1 VKEED
6 EFEEV
11 ESQNGL
17 IVTEEDEFEEV
28 ESRKRVIRQNS
39 GGACYRFQSLYFPSV

>member
-1 VKEED
+1 VTEED

-11 ESQNGL
+11 ESRNGL

-28 ESRKRVIRQNS
+28 ESRKRVNRDRRR
-39 GGACYRFQSLYFPSV
+39 GE